1 MANEFRVKNGL
12 IVNSGT
18 VTLST
23 FTLPATLGDNG
34 DVLRIPTGGG
44 TTLEWASFASV
55 SSSGVTAVNN
65 FAENRLTTVG
75 STTSELDGEANL
87 TFDGSALQVTGTLTV
102 GVDDT
107 GHDVKFFGA
116 TSGAYMLWDES
127 QDDLILGG
135 AARLGIGTTS
145 PSSPLDVTGSIELSS
160 NLHFN
165 GAGGHYIKHEGGT
178 ASSDN
183 FTFRFSDNEDVMIVR
198 GDGRVGIGTTSPQSK
213 LHISSG
219 TSGDSVLI
227 LEADTDNNDE
237 TDQPFI
243 VFEQDGGVQHSAI
256 GSFSGGNTDNNALIL
271 SNSVDNSG
279 VQAGMIFK
287 TGTSAGYANAT
298 ESMRIYP
305 AGETQARKTKV
316 KAVSSNTT
324 LGDDDSGKTI
334 YWTGGTLT
342 LPATAESGQQFVI
355 INNTNGSAT
364 PSLGTS
370 NSIATN
376 WTAHAAMADET
387 ARTYIAVAAN
397 TWIYIG

>member
-1 MANEFRVKNGL
+1 
-12 IVNSGT
+12 
-18 VTLST
+18 
-23 FTLPATLGDNG
+23 
-34 DVLRIPTGGG
+34 
-44 TTLEWASFASV
+44 
-55 SSSGVTAVNN
+55 
-65 FAENRLTTVG
+65 NRLTTVG

-227 LEADTDNNDE
+227 LEADTDNNAE
-237 TDQPFI
+237 TDQ
-243 VFEQDGGVQHSAI
+243 
-256 GSFSGGNTDNNALIL
+256 
-271 SNSVDNSG
+271 
-279 VQAGMIFK
+279 
-287 TGTSAGYANAT
+287 
-298 ESMRIYP
+298 
-305 AGETQARKTKV
+305 
-316 KAVSSNTT
+316 
-324 LGDDDSGKTI
+324 
-334 YWTGGTLT
+334 
-342 LPATAESGQQFVI
+342 
-355 INNTNGSAT
+355 
-364 PSLGTS
+364 
-370 NSIATN
+370 
-376 WTAHAAMADET
+376 
-387 ARTYIAVAAN
+387 
-397 TWIYIG
+397 